1 MLGRWSLITSLTTGE
16 GSEDTVRFVLYLE
29 GYQKRSYSVLFFYK
43 QGYGGHVASAEVRAH
58 ALILSNPAFL

>member
-29 GYQKRSYSVLFFYK
+29 ATKREATQCCFFISR
-43 QGYGGHVASAEVRAH
+43 GTVVM
-58 ALILSNPAFL
+58 